1 MKIAIMGYYG
11 SGKTYLANRFS
22 QVTFIPTLNLEAVQY
37 TEDWTKVDESIA
49 LEEVSAFMRRDEWI
63 IDGANLLLKERL
75 DQADFILIMLFPRV
89 QCLYRVLKRAIKEGR
104 KKDINWKFIRF
115 VLFDCRNKERRK
127 EYRRIINEYGKK
139 VVVFREEIEVNSY
152 FDLYV
157 KAFCK

>member
-1 MKIAIMGYYG
+1 
-11 SGKTYLANRFS
+11 
-22 QVTFIPTLNLEAVQY
+22 
-37 TEDWTKVDESIA
+37 
-49 LEEVSAFMRRDEWI
+49 
-63 IDGANLLLKERL
+63 
-75 DQADFILIMLFPRV
+75 MLFPRV